1 MATLVKEK
9 ISKEMFLLVP
19 MVIKMNLRSTGVNV
33 YFILELDHLEFV
45 FPDLNLENLRTQHYS
60 SSIHT

>member
-1 MATLVKEK
+1 MAILVKEK

-45 FPDLNLENLRTQHYS
+45 FLDL
-60 SSIHT
+60 SILKLPFLCKFISNED